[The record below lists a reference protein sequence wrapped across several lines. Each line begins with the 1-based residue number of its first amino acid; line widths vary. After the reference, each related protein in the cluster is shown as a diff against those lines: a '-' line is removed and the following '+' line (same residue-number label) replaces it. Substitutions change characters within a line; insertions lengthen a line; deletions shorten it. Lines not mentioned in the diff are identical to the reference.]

1 MNTIKTLLG
10 PSGLYV
16 LSPEGNLSVYLSP
29 DIDRNRLRLDTELSA
44 MLSEHIADLLKSYTA
59 NPDGSSTRVGI
70 VYNATEKKPW
80 GHATFF
86 MEEPVVR
93 EIYLVSGVLAGA
105 ARNEL
110 TAFQKR
116 NREKSV
122 YRGIEVLLAHKAGPK
137 LALYCPVLFD
147 RGTTLNCYLPML
159 GREEQESDRNTSV
172 LEVLN
177 LVANV
182 PVLARNSSAILE
194 LHEKLH
200 AVLFNKFMRK
210 DSGLA
215 LVDTTASAAGPT
227 PTLRGNTRRA
237 TARPPALGFAP
248 LSQYR

>member
-1 MNTIKTLLG
+1 MNTINTLLA
-10 PSGLYV
+10 PSGMYV
-16 LSPEGNLSVYLSP
+16 LSPKGTLSVYLSP
-29 DIDRNRLRLDTELSA
+29 DIDHNRLRLDTELSA
-44 MLSEHIADLLKSYTA
+44 VLSEYIADLLKSYTA
-59 NPDGSSTRVGI
+59 NPDGSSARVAI

-86 MEEPVVR
+86 MDEPVVR
-93 EIYLVSGVLAGA
+93 EIYPVSGVLSGTV
-105 ARNEL
+105 RNEL

-122 YRGIEVLLAHKAGPK
+122 YRGIEVLLAHRAKSK
-137 LALYCPVLFD
+137 QVLYCPVLFD
-147 RGTTLNCYLPML
+147 RGTTLNGYLPML
-159 GREEQESDRNTSV
+159 GRDEQESDRKTPV

-182 PVLARNSSAILE
+182 PMLERNSAAILE

-215 LVDTTASAAGPT
+215 LVETTAPVAGSR
-227 PTLRGNTRRA
+227 PTLGTKARRA
-237 TARPPALGFAP
+237 TAHPPALRFAT